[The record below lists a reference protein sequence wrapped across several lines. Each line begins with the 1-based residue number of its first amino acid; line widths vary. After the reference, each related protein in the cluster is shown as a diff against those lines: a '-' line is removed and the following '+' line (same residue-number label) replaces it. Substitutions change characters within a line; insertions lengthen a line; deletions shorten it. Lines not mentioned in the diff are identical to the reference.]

1 MNENDIT
8 MSTDKKLADAR
19 EKAIS
24 WVKGKGFSSI
34 KASFEED
41 FEDTHAFV
49 GSSNGDPVVPD
60 ITAQSSTGKSYF
72 EIAQKT
78 SDKQALITKW
88 KLLSR
93 LATMKNGQFVVFAPY
108 GHKSFAER
116 IVENNR
122 IQARIIVI

>member
-1 MNENDIT
+1 
-8 MSTDKKLADAR
+8 MSTDKKLEDAR
-19 EKAIS
+19 EKAIT
-24 WVKGKGFSSI
+24 WVKGKGYSSI

-41 FEDTHAFV
+41 FEDTNSFV
-49 GSSNGDPVVPD
+49 GSSNGDPVTPD

-78 SDKQALITKW
+78 SQKQGLITKW

-93 LATMKNGQFVVFAPY
+93 LATMKNGQFVIFVPY

-116 IVENNR
+116 IVEDNR
-122 IQARIIVI
+122 IQAKIVAI

>member
-1 MNENDIT
+1 

-24 WVKGKGFSSI
+24 WVKGKGYSSI
-34 KASFEED
+34 KASFEEEM
-41 FEDTHAFV
+41 EDTNSFV
-49 GSSNGDPVVPD
+49 GSSNGNSVSPD
-60 ITAQSSTGKSYF
+60 ITAQNSSGKSYF

-78 SDKQALITKW
+78 SNKQNLITKW

-116 IVENNR
+116 IIENNR
-122 IQARIIVI
+122 IQAKIVVI

>member
-1 MNENDIT
+1 

-19 EKAIS
+19 EKAIT
-24 WVKGKGFSSI
+24 WVKGKGYSSI

-41 FEDTHAFV
+41 FEDTNTFV
-49 GSSNGDPVVPD
+49 RSSNGNSVAPD

-78 SDKQALITKW
+78 SSKQGLITKW

-116 IVENNR
+116 IIENHR
-122 IQARIIVI
+122 IQAKIIAI